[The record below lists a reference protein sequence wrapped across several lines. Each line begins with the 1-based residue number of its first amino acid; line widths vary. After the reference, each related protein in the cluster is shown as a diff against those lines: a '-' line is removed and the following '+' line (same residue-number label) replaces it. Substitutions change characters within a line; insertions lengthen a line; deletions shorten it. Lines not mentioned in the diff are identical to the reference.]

1 MRVVPALAGL
11 MAVSAAGFGTV
22 TVDDGRDDG
31 AVSSSSRQ
39 AIGRP
44 YAGVDA
50 GSTNGTDISRSF
62 NRQVYEEQRATQEE
76 QLAIVAEQRQQVE
89 QDVESYAEQVADQWV
104 IPVTGYRLTAQFGQ
118 SSGLWSSGQHTGLDL
133 AGPSGT
139 TIVAAASGTV
149 KTAAYDGAYG
159 NKTSIVLDDVDP
171 GNQTE
176 MWYAHQ
182 SRIVVEPGQ
191 KVNAGD
197 VIGYT
202 GATGNVT
209 GPHLH
214 LEVRPGGGE
223 PINPEQALQEHGVR
237 P

>member
-1 MRVVPALAGL
+1 MRVAPAIAGL
-11 MAVSAAGFGTV
+11 VAMSAAGFGTV
-22 TVDDGRDDG
+22 TVGDSQDDT
-31 AVSSSSRQ
+31 VMSSGPRQ
-39 AIGRP
+39 TTDRS

-50 GSTNGTDISRSF
+50 GSTDGTDISRSF
-62 NRQVYEEQRATQEE
+62 NRQVYEEQRTTQEE
-76 QLAIVAEQRQQVE
+76 QLAIVAAQRQQIE

-104 IPVTGYRLTAQFGQ
+104 IPVTGYRLTARFGQ

-149 KTAAYDGAYG
+149 KTAGYDGAYG
-159 NKTSIVLDDVDP
+159 NKTSIVLDDIDP

-214 LEVRPGGGE
+214 LEVRPEGGE
-223 PINPEQALQEHGVR
+223 PVNPEEALQEHGVR